1 MIDHSKASDRWAEA
15 RKHCQR
21 NGDFLGKADSKSDQE
36 RRAAKYR
43 KRRLRCAMAELYS
56 NFGLWLEKDGDQI
69 RGLHLQ
75 AAIRAH
81 RALKGLGAD
90 KTFRIERVG

>member
-1 MIDHSKASDRWAEA
+1 MTRQMG
-15 RKHCQR
+15 RPPQR
-21 NGDFLGKADSKSDQE
+21 VGDFLNEAADKE